1 MARVTLKDIAREA
14 GVSVMTVSNVVNGNL
29 GRVSPAT
36 AREVERIVAARGYV
50 PNGPAQ
56 SLAARRTR
64 LVGLLLPDRADGGS
78 LLGSPHDVAV
88 AGAVEAR
95 LRERDHHLMLRGV
108 THHRDVL
115 DSVQRWNLDGIVVMG
130 FTDDEL
136 ATLDLPRG
144 VPAVVV
150 DTYVDAPGAA
160 TVRADDFEGGRLAG
174 EHLRALGHREVVLC
188 GPVGTTSQVVRERLA
203 GFRAGLGLDPADA
216 AEPSAPDRHTREERA
231 AQDVV
236 RGEAG
241 DGVVLHVVPAN
252 TTYDDGLDAAA
263 RVAASHP
270 GATAVFATADV
281 LAAGISRGLTQA
293 GVRVPGEVSVVGFD
307 DAEIARYVDPPLT
320 TVAQDTALKG
330 RTAADLLLDAL
341 DDGASRPRRPAQD
354 AARDELADRPT
365 GVTRIDVAL
374 VERRSTAAAP

>member
-174 EHLRALGHREVVLC
+174 EHLRRLGHREVVLC

-203 GFRAGLGLDPADA
+203 GFRAGLGLDPA
-216 AEPSAPDRHTREERA
+216 EQGAPDRRTPADGDARDA
-231 AQDVV
+231 V

-241 DGVVLHVVPAN
+241 DDVVLRVVPAN

-263 RVAASHP
+263 RITAEHP

-281 LAAGISRGLTQA
+281 LAAGISRGLAQA

-307 DAEIARYVDPPLT
+307 DADIARYVDPPLT
-320 TVAQDTALKG
+320 TVAQDTVLKG

-341 DDGASRPRRPAQD
+341 DDGASRPRRTALVVT
-354 AARDELADRPT
+354 RDEPAGGPT

-374 VERRSTAAAP
+374 VERLSTAAAP